1 MKKEK
6 IPLIAGIITM
16 LLFLPSMIKQNI
28 TSNNEY
34 FEKTHQKLKI
44 LKLNDKVAI
53 GNVIYELKNTEIN
66 DKVENYNF
74 SNEKDNL
81 YIIVDNNVITII
93 NQNEKCGYTIDTL
106 KSKYKKIPDKE
117 DKWIMST
124 DSDITDLLKSI
135 FKETEMEKCNTI
147 NF

>member
-6 IPLIAGIITM
+6 IPLIVGIITM
-16 LLFLPSMIKQNI
+16 LLFLPSMMN
-28 TSNNEY
+28 TNNTTNEY
-34 FEKTHQKLKI
+34 FENTHQKLKT
-44 LKLNDKVAI
+44 LKLNDKVTI
-53 GNVIYELKNTEIN
+53 GNVIYELKNTEITN
-66 DKVENYNF
+66 KIENYNF

-81 YIIVDNNVITII
+81 SIIVDNNVITII
-93 NQNEKCGYTIDTL
+93 NQNEKCGYIIDTL

>member
-16 LLFLPSMIKQNI
+16 LLFLPSMMN
-28 TSNNEY
+28 TNNATNEY
-34 FEKTHQKLKI
+34 FENTHQKLKT
-44 LKLNDKVAI
+44 LKLNDKVTI
-53 GNVIYELKNTEIN
+53 GNVIYELKNTEITN
-66 DKVENYNF
+66 KIENYNF

-81 YIIVDNNVITII
+81 SIIVDNNVITVI
-93 NQNEKCGYTIDTL
+93 NQNEKCGYIIDTL